1 VVEPGHGADLPPEL
15 LLEPR
20 PCSRFARD
28 HLDGYIPLFRYV
40 AARVDLAHGACA
52 DAISDD
58 EGP

>member
-1 VVEPGHGADLPPEL
+1 
-15 LLEPR
+15 LEPR

-58 EGP
+58 KRPELQPLLHR